1 MGKKLGWLILLF
13 AMTVS
18 ASSQKVHLK
27 TGNFSVKHTDIDFQV
42 GYKINVSRVYN
53 STSNYKS
60 IFGVGW
66 AYDYSKVLVVNP
78 DGSLVTKECECEGRT
93 DNVYSPTTFD
103 ETAKTDAIEKIT
115 TAVQSENP
123 MSPEEAFN
131 YKRKLSDDRGFFID
145 EWKKLLD
152 KKKIAPYVVAAG
164 TKFIS
169 KTWGFAVITKTN
181 EGYTLDAGVI
191 NKFYNN
197 DGLLLKETNRNDFI
211 ELTYN
216 SNKQLIA
223 VEDHIKNKLQFTY
236 NVDGLVSKV
245 TSSGIHNVTADYTYK
260 GDLLIAVKSTYQN
273 TKYSY
278 TYSTD
283 GANLLVKSND
293 WFKVMYTDE
302 TAKKVKTML
311 IEDNDSTAYEY
322 TKEIINERE
331 YKVTGKA
338 VSFYSNDEDEEDE
351 DDEDADKK
359 PVQPKKQIPWKK
371 DKVKE
376 CTYYISSMAD
386 GFQYNYRTITTDK
399 GITEDVYQNEEGDP
413 DIIVKGSDSTFFKY
427 NKFGEII
434 RKESDRKLEELAY
447 EPTCGTILYYKKV
460 DKYYNETVW
469 RKFQYNNNCELKFV
483 ENNDGDKVSL
493 YYDAKGK
500 IYKMTDEK
508 ANKSLTFTYNALGKP
523 INIDGPEGGITVTY
537 DKFGEIDKVES
548 KAGHKMALE
557 VTQMFQTLLT
567 LTKLDNLKPC
577 KCRL

>member
-1 MGKKLGWLILLF
+1 MGKKLGWLVLLF

-293 WFKVMYTDE
+293 RFKVMYTDE
-302 TAKKVKTML
+302 TAKKVKNKL
-311 IEDNDSTAYEY
+311 IEDNDFTA
-322 TKEIINERE
+322 
-331 YKVTGKA
+331 
-338 VSFYSNDEDEEDE
+338 
-351 DDEDADKK
+351 
-359 PVQPKKQIPWKK
+359 
-371 DKVKE
+371 
-376 CTYYISSMAD
+376 
-386 GFQYNYRTITTDK
+386 
-399 GITEDVYQNEEGDP
+399 
-413 DIIVKGSDSTFFKY
+413 
-427 NKFGEII
+427 
-434 RKESDRKLEELAY
+434 
-447 EPTCGTILYYKKV
+447 
-460 DKYYNETVW
+460 
-469 RKFQYNNNCELKFV
+469 
-483 ENNDGDKVSL
+483 
-493 YYDAKGK
+493 
-500 IYKMTDEK
+500 
-508 ANKSLTFTYNALGKP
+508 
-523 INIDGPEGGITVTY
+523 
-537 DKFGEIDKVES
+537 
-548 KAGHKMALE
+548 
-557 VTQMFQTLLT
+557 
-567 LTKLDNLKPC
+567 
-577 KCRL
+577 